1 MASFA
6 VSFQSP
12 VLVDRSGFMAGL
24 TSVSFQ
30 SWRARCSTMWISGS
44 ILTWYAR
51 HKVLG
56 VCLMSW
62 SICNHECKDPLFGS
76 SVTAL
81 FKTFLETLVPLM
93 TNRLQLVKCS
103 INDSNLV
110 PKSKTRKRTQQDS
123 CVSRSATTLLYIYSS
138 YWATTT
144 TPLPQPLHLCIKL
157 TSFSLSS
164 CPTGPTSFVWIDPAC
179 APGRR
184 PHDFD

>member
-1 MASFA
+1 MKESWVLASLTHTVPMTNPGGICATSCVGALWLFPSTLTNMGGGGLSISLEMLLNRNRPLSPMETA
-6 VSFQSP
+6 SSFD
-12 VLVDRSGFMAGL
+12 VV
-24 TSVSFQ
+24 
-30 SWRARCSTMWISGS
+30 
-44 ILTWYAR
+44 
-51 HKVLG
+51 
-56 VCLMSW
+56 
-62 SICNHECKDPLFGS
+62 
-76 SVTAL
+76 
-81 FKTFLETLVPLM
+81 

-164 CPTGPTSFVWIDPAC
+164 YPTGPTSFVWIDPAC

>member
-1 MASFA
+1 M
-6 VSFQSP
+6 P
-12 VLVDRSGFMAGL
+12 
-24 TSVSFQ
+24 
-30 SWRARCSTMWISGS
+30 RANPG
-44 ILTWYAR
+44 
-51 HKVLG
+51 G
-56 VCLMSW
+56 VCATSCVGALRLFPSTLINMGGGRVSMSLEMLLNRNRPF
-62 SICNHECKDPLFGS
+62 SLVSASASSFGV
-76 SVTAL
+76 VTN
-81 FKTFLETLVPLM
+81 M
-93 TNRLQLVKCS
+93 LQLVKCS